1 MKLFLQVFII
11 LIVFLKTGNL
21 LSENKL
27 FSVNNITLEKDDI
40 TSNEKLANE
49 AIIKG
54 FNQLIDRI
62 LLEED
67 LIKISNLQPKIIKEL
82 VSYYNILKP
91 SKEENNKIINFNVT
105 FDKDKIHDLFYKR
118 QISYS
123 DISDKEFYI
132 LPILLRNNDLFV
144 FSNNFFYRDWNEI
157 DEESLIDF
165 ILPLE
170 NIEII
175 QSVNKSRQN
184 LNEIELSSI
193 FKEYSNKN
201 VGLVIIEEKENNIE
215 KAYLKLLIENKLIS
229 KNLFFKKETNNLT
242 KKKTIEIK
250 KEIINLIKSQN
261 LIDVSA
267 PSFINVKLKLD
278 DKNNLFLL
286 NKKIKKIDLI
296 ENIFVQ
302 ELNKDHVNLKIKYL
316 GKLEKIIYQFKDLDI
331 SLKLINDE
339 WLIKIL

>member
-1 MKLFLQVFII
+1 M
-11 LIVFLKTGNL
+11 
-21 LSENKL
+21 
-27 FSVNNITLEKDDI
+27 
-40 TSNEKLANE
+40 
-49 AIIKG
+49 
-54 FNQLIDRI
+54 
-62 LLEED
+62 
-67 LIKISNLQPKIIKEL
+67 
-82 VSYYNILKP
+82 
-91 SKEENNKIINFNVT
+91 
-105 FDKDKIHDLFYKR
+105 
-118 QISYS
+118 
-123 DISDKEFYI
+123 
-132 LPILLRNNDLFV
+132 
-144 FSNNFFYRDWNEI
+144 
-157 DEESLIDF
+157 
-165 ILPLE
+165 
-170 NIEII
+170 
-175 QSVNKSRQN
+175 
-184 LNEIELSSI
+184 
-193 FKEYSNKN
+193 
-201 VGLVIIEEKENNIE
+201 IIEEKENNIE

-229 KNLFFKKETNNLT
+229 KNLFFKKKPNNLT

-339 WLIKIL
+339 GLIKIL